1 MSLLNNLKRYLYGT
15 PAGMTSIDTGDLLAT
30 NQQTQGIIGTGGEMG
45 GGLLQDNFSKMN
57 NAKGGLLSNIPEG
70 ALLGAALYGQ
80 GLQGKDP
87 LAGAFPAFVQS
98 AQAKKLLTPTAKT
111 QKQAYNTITKQV
123 QFASD
128 AEIQA
133 SGGTLVPA
141 LPTKNIVQMPG
152 GGLKI
157 EESYGAGGTGGDQK
171 NIDTANEIFST
182 AQAMNNVANNLF
194 KNLKGSKT
202 GFVGET
208 IEFIDSFGSQAKQA
222 ADSFGFAQ
230 NYEDTGSGA
239 IDAIMTDD
247 FKISKEAAN
256 YGKIKSAA
264 INLAYLVARIDEP
277 GGRFTD
283 RDIALKMKEFGFG
296 ANPERTIEIMQN
308 AINLRNTNA
317 QNSYKILTGNDMPEF
332 DGSDKKKKK
341 DETDVIDPFKILD

>member
-1 MSLLNNLKRYLYGT
+1 MSLLDNLRKFLYGA
-15 PAGMTSIDTGDLLAT
+15 PGMTSIDTGDAPAT
-30 NQQTQGIIGTGGEMG
+30 GQGTQGLFGIGGESG
-45 GGLLQDNFSKMN
+45 GGLLQQNFNQMN
-57 NAKGGLLSNIPEG
+57 QGQGFLSNIPES
-70 ALLGAALYGQ
+70 AILGAALYGQ
-80 GLQGKDP
+80 GMKGKDP
-87 LAGAFPAFVQS
+87 LEGAFPAFVQS
-98 AQAKKLLTPTAKT
+98 AQAKKLLTPKVAT
-111 QKQAYNTITKQV
+111 QKQVFNRTTGKV
-123 QFASD
+123 EFASD
-128 AEIQA
+128 REIIA
-133 SGGTLVPA
+133 SNGNLVPA
-141 LPTKNIVQMPG
+141 LPTKNIVAMPG

-157 EESYGAGGTGGDQK
+157 EESYGSGGTGGNQK
-171 NIDTANEIFST
+171 NIDTANEIFNT

-208 IEFIDSFGSQAKQA
+208 IEFLDSFGSQVKQA
-222 ADSFGFAQ
+222 ADSFGFAE
-230 NYEDTGSGA
+230 NFRDTGSGA
-239 IDAIMTDD
+239 IDSVMTDD

-317 QNSYKILTGNDMPEF
+317 ANAYKTLTGFDMPSF
-332 DGSDKKKKK
+332 DGSNQNKKEDKKK
-341 DETDVIDPFKILD
+341 EENPFDLKF

>member
-15 PAGMTSIDTGDLLAT
+15 PGMEYGRENLGQMEGS
-30 NQQTQGIIGTGGEMG
+30 QGLIGTGGEMG
-45 GGLLQDNFSKMN
+45 DGLLQQNFNQMN

-70 ALLGAALYGQ
+70 AILGAALYGQ
-80 GLQGKDP
+80 GLKGKDP

-111 QKQAYNTITKQV
+111 QKQAYNTKTKKV

-157 EESYGAGGTGGDQK
+157 SESYGAGGTDGNQK

-208 IEFIDSFGSQAKQA
+208 IEFLDSFG
-222 ADSFGFAQ
+222 
-230 NYEDTGSGA
+230 YEETKDQTIVWNEIVSDLEGSCPMYRLVCGDVRQLGGEGA
-239 IDAIMTDD
+239 ILDLQQ
-247 FKISKEAAN
+247 ISVIVWN
-256 YGKIKSAA
+256 SICFPLG
-264 INLAYLVARIDEP
+264 
-277 GGRFTD
+277 
-283 RDIALKMKEFGFG
+283 
-296 ANPERTIEIMQN
+296 
-308 AINLRNTNA
+308 LRHA
-317 QNSYKILTGNDMPEF
+317 S
-332 DGSDKKKKK
+332 SS
-341 DETDVIDPFKILD
+341 